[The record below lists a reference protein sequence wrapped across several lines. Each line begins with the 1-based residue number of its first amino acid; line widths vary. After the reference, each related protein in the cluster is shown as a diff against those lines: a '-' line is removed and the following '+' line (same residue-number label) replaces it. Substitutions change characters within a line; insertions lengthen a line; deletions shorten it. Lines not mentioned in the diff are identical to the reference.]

1 MLTVNHLTLSV
12 KRQPLLREVTF
23 SVAPGEVLTLMGPS
37 GSGKSTLFAWM
48 IGALSGDFRA
58 EGELWLN
65 ERRCDTLPT
74 ERRRIGILFQ
84 DPLLFDHFSVGQN
97 LQLALPECVRGEAR
111 KVAVEQAL
119 NRAGLAGFAPRDPA
133 TLSGGQRARV
143 SLLRALLARPEALL
157 LDEPFSRL
165 DATLRAGF
173 RRWVF
178 EELARQ
184 AIPAILVT
192 HDREDT
198 AGGALPGDG
207 ALAMK
212 GNSVQTCVT
221 AKKSMPG
228 ERRIRP
234 PLFTVGHFDE
244 TCFSIDRTRP
254 AYGACCFHHLRR

>member
-12 KRQPLLREVTF
+12 RRQPLLQEVAF

-58 EGELWLN
+58 RGELWLN

-74 ERRRIGILFQ
+74 GIGASAFCFRTRYCSTISASGKIYSWRCRRT
-84 DPLLFDHFSVGQN
+84 
-97 LQLALPECVRGEAR
+97 RGEAR
-111 KVAVEQAL
+111 KTAVEEAL
-119 NRAGLAGFAPRDPA
+119 SRAGLAGFAPRDPA

-165 DATLRAGF
+165 DASLRAGF

-192 HDREDT
+192 HDREDCPPT
-198 AGGALPGDG
+198 GRC
-207 ALAMK
+207 LAM
-212 GNSVQTCVT
+212 
-221 AKKSMPG
+221 
-228 ERRIRP
+228 ERWQ
-234 PLFTVGHFDE
+234 
-244 TCFSIDRTRP
+244 
-254 AYGACCFHHLRR
+254 